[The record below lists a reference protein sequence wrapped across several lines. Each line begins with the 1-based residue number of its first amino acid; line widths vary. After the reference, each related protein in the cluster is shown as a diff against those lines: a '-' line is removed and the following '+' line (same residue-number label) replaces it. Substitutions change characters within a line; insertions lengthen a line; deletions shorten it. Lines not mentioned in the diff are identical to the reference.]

1 MNARWKQL
9 CVNPSAAFPTESPSP
24 ARPPPP
30 PCTQLPAKDPDKPP
44 PALAGRDSSRR
55 LHHPLPSASLPCPRL
70 SEASRGS
77 EKLIC
82 SADELHRAT
91 RLRESAGRGERRAAL
106 RGNTCGFGVVVVVE
120 EGEGVSVYKFAY
132 VNVYLHKLDATRA
145 ARF

>member
-55 LHHPLPSASLPCPRL
+55 LHHPLPFASLPRPPL

-91 RLRESAGRGERRAAL
+91 RLSERKRRPGGAEGR
-106 RGNTCGFGVVVVVE
+106 F
-120 EGEGVSVYKFAY
+120 EGEHVWVWGGGGGGGGGSVYKFAY